1 MGDRVIDFSDR
12 AAYLSVNNSLLVI
25 RFPAAPSAPAAEGGN
40 EARPSGVRPTGASA
54 AGPYKSSSAED
65 ENEDEVASSNDQAPA
80 RAEVHTVPLEE
91 IAVVV
96 VSHPQVIYSH
106 AVLPGLAAAGAIL
119 VACDN
124 KHMPAAMMLPLVTHS
139 VQTERFAAQAKV
151 SLPTC
156 KRLWQQF
163 VKAKLEAQAQL
174 LEYRSGNDCGLLALA
189 AEVRSGDPE
198 NVEARGARLYWRALF
213 GDAFR

>member
-25 RFPAAPSAPAAEGGN
+25 RFPAAS
-40 EARPSGVRPTGASA
+40 ARPQGRRWRWGRGDERTN
-54 AGPYKSSSAED
+54 AE
-65 ENEDEVASSNDQAPA
+65 PPG

-96 VSHPQVIYSH
+96 VSHPQVTYSH
-106 AVLPGLAAAGAIL
+106 AVLPGLAAAGGIL
-119 VACDN
+119 IACDA
-124 KHMPAAMMLPLVTHS
+124 KHLPAAMMLPLVTHS
-139 VQTERFAAQAKV
+139 TQTERFAAQAKV

-156 KRLWQQF
+156 KRAWQQI

-174 LEYRSGNDCGLLALA
+174 LQFRRRRMISVCARSPPRSVPATRRTWRRVAPASTGGRFLVMSSA
-189 AEVRSGDPE
+189 ATGMR
-198 NVEARGARLYWRALF
+198 RT
-213 GDAFR
+213 